1 MIRGTTPTEVYK
13 IDNTDVNLSDCKQ
26 IWVTIVDW
34 STKEFTWDLSRLTID
49 NTEKTISL
57 TLTQEETLA
66 FTPGGAYAQ
75 LRFLYNDDSAFAS
88 KRIGFNIEDVKK
100 GGVITSE

>member
-13 IDNTDVNLSDCKQ
+13 IDNTDVDLSECSQ

-34 STKEFTWDLSRLTID
+34 STKEYTWDISRLTID
-49 NTEKTISL
+49 AEEHSISL
-57 TLTQEETLA
+57 TLTQAETLA
-66 FTPGGAYAQ
+66 FTPGQAYAQ
-75 LRFLYNDDSAFAS
+75 LRFLYNDGSAFAS

-100 GGVITSE
+100 GGVIE